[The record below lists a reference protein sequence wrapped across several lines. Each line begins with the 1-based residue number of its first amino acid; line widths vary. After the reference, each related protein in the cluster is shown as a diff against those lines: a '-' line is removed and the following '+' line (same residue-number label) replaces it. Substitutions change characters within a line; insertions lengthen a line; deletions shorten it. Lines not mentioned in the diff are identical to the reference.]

1 MTQVYMWIGIEDFT
15 WTVAN
20 FQPVIAFAKQHSIDG
35 LLVKVFDGMQG
46 EWYKGQFPQIFTEIK
61 NAGLACVPYGFHYGN
76 NKGSSLTGEAQLGL
90 KYMQT
95 YGIYCADMESSWDGQ
110 GDEAA
115 QLAGIWA
122 NHPGK
127 LWISTWANVG
137 DEAGGHMWL
146 TNIGHLNP
154 IVDLW
159 MPQAY
164 SDSLYSLMQQDW
176 PHGLNVQ
183 PTFDLSSEDGTNHP
197 NVNAEDFCQNG
208 SKQFQPP
215 SILSLWEYNWA
226 QQSPSTLDGVVAA
239 AKAAT
244 SVETKPAPFILNG
257 KGMVANFVTVSQF
270 EPNETEFACGFFG
283 GSSLRSATP
292 PNMPTR
298 DSVETVDNWADQQY
312 QAVYKSF
319 DATQTGGISID
330 QLHTVLQK
338 GGLHYWDII
347 AVAPGSTQ
355 SSDLAHIKA
364 ALSAGYPVIA
374 TVVEASVRDL
384 TGGIPAGNPYEW
396 NPVCNQNSCPT
407 HVIVYVGIASDGNLL
422 TIDYANVV
430 GPLQGTNTVRPWPRK
445 YDANCIDDTFA
456 CIVQLVGPDPNNP
469 WLKPIPSGD
478 PTSWPRGFNGQNF
491 SHPVQQQTPV
501 TPININQIKQF
512 QDIWNSTAGLF
523 GGTPPSITTGIGG
536 EWKTKYMV
544 KYLIGPPLTKEFET
558 IDWNSKPITIQI
570 FTNGM
575 AQWSNGA
582 GRWWIE
588 DKEVTF

>member
-1 MTQVYMWIGIEDFT
+1 MTQVYLWIGIEDFT

-20 FQPVIAFAKQHSIDG
+20 FQPVIAFAKQHNIDG

-46 EWYKGQFPQIFTEIK
+46 EWYKGQFPQIFTEITS
-61 NAGLACVPYGFHYGN
+61 AGLGCVPYGFHYGN

-90 KYMQT
+90 KYMQNYST
-95 YGIYCADMESSWDGQ
+95 YCADMESSWDGQ
-110 GDEAA
+110 GDEAK
-115 QLAGIWA
+115 QLASIWA

-146 TNIGHLNP
+146 TNISHLNP
-154 IVDLW
+154 VVDMWL
-159 MPQAY
+159 PQAY

-183 PTFDLSSEDGTNHP
+183 PTFDLSAEDGTNHP
-197 NVNAEDFCQNG
+197 NVSAEDFCQNLN
-208 SKQFQPP
+208 KQFQPP

-226 QQSPSTLDGVVAA
+226 RQFPSTLDSVVAA
-239 AKAAT
+239 AKGD
-244 SVETKPAPFILNG
+244 KPVPVILN
-257 KGMVANFVTVSQF
+257 KAGMVANFVPVSQF

-292 PNMPTR
+292 PNMPTK
-298 DSVETVDNWADQQY
+298 DSGETVDTWADGQY
-312 QAVYKSF
+312 KAVYGSF
-319 DATQTGGISID
+319 DASQSGGISID
-330 QLHTVLQK
+330 ELHIVLHNA
-338 GGLHYWDII
+338 GLHYWDITAI
-347 AVAPGSTQ
+347 APGSTQ
-355 SSDLAHIKA
+355 SSDIANIKA
-364 ALSAGYPVIA
+364 ALSAGYPMIA

-384 TGGIPAGNPYEW
+384 TGDIPAGNPYEW
-396 NPVCNQNSCPT
+396 NPVCNNNSCPT

-422 TIDYANVV
+422 AIDYANVV
-430 GPLQGTNTVRPWPRK
+430 GPLQGSNTVRPWPRK
-445 YDANCIDDTFA
+445 YDIGCIDNTYG
-456 CIVQLVGPDPNNP
+456 CMVQLVGPDPNNP

-478 PTSWPRGFNGQNF
+478 PTSWPEGFNGQNF
-491 SHPVQQQTPV
+491 LSPMPPLQP
-501 TPININQIKQF
+501 PINNQLKQF

-523 GGTPPSITTGIGG
+523 GGTSPSSTTGIAS
-536 EWKTKYMV
+536 EWQTKYMT
-544 KYLIGPPLTKEFET
+544 KFFIGPPLTKEIQT
-558 IDWNSKPITIQI
+558 VDWNGQSIVIQV

-575 AQWSNGA
+575 AQWINGA